1 MSFRSARKNGGGDI
15 ETIHHPGKR
24 YEEAG
29 YLGEGGFGIVI
40 KARKLTGKISGDGM
54 VAVKKVKVSDD
65 KKHSKHSLEFALK
78 EVDIHRIL
86 DSPYIVNYVESFVV
100 VNGSGMFS
108 SMFSHKSEK
117 ELWTVMECCEG
128 GDICNTMKHL
138 GTPFSVRQIRIFTA
152 SVVLGLS
159 YLHDSHIVHRDIK
172 GLNILLTRAGRVKI
186 CDFGTS
192 EFRHDNGHG
201 VLDSLITDFWMAPEM
216 FFDNAKYGYEIDIWA
231 LGITMLEMFKM
242 DPPFYNLNG
251 ALVWGKIADLPNC
264 SKAIQRSELG
274 IPEEP
279 DGPDFDIETADEEV
293 QMYEMIA
300 RCCDTV
306 QLNRPTAK
314 ELQDHPFIRDVV
326 QDLKA
331 CEGHVCRFP
340 GHASGDLSY
349 IPEGDEDD
357 AGKCTC
363 SQTHLELQLIAAIV
377 LERQR

>member
-1 MSFRSARKNGGGDI
+1 
-15 ETIHHPGKR
+15 
-24 YEEAG
+24 
-29 YLGEGGFGIVI
+29 
-40 KARKLTGKISGDGM
+40 
-54 VAVKKVKVSDD
+54 
-65 KKHSKHSLEFALK
+65 
-78 EVDIHRIL
+78 
-86 DSPYIVNYVESFVV
+86 
-100 VNGSGMFS
+100 
-108 SMFSHKSEK
+108 
-117 ELWTVMECCEG
+117 
-128 GDICNTMKHL
+128 
-138 GTPFSVRQIRIFTA
+138 
-152 SVVLGLS
+152 
-159 YLHDSHIVHRDIK
+159 
-172 GLNILLTRAGRVKI
+172 
-186 CDFGTS
+186 
-192 EFRHDNGHG
+192 
-201 VLDSLITDFWMAPEM
+201 MAPEM